1 MNKWMS
7 VVLFCNFKVEN
18 MYLDARGLRCPMPLL
33 KLKQALH
40 SLAVGDI
47 LTISTTDPVSQRDF
61 VVFLGQ
67 SKHQL
72 LLSEQRG
79 DEFYFEIKKGG

>member
-1 MNKWMS
+1 MNGKAG

-40 SLAVGDI
+40 GLAVNDI
-47 LTISTTDPVSQRDF
+47 LTVSTTDAVSQRDF

-67 SKHQL
+67 TKHQL

-79 DEFYFEIKKGG
+79 DEFYFEIKKGS

>member
-1 MNKWMS
+1 
-7 VVLFCNFKVEN
+7 

-40 SLAVGDI
+40 GLAVDDI
-47 LTISTTDPVSQRDF
+47 LTVRQT
-61 VVFLGQ
+61 
-67 SKHQL
+67 KHQL

-79 DEFYFEIKKGG
+79 DEFYYEIKKGS

>member
-1 MNKWMS
+1 MNKQLS

-40 SLAVGDI
+40 GLEVGEI
-47 LTISTTDPVSQRDF
+47 LTVSTTDAVSQRDF

-67 SKHQL
+67 TKHQL
-72 LLSEQRG
+72 LLNEQRG
-79 DEFYFEIKKGG
+79 DEFYFEVRKGG

>member
-1 MNKWMS
+1 
-7 VVLFCNFKVEN
+7 

-40 SLAVGDI
+40 SLVVGDI
-47 LTISTTDPVSQRDF
+47 LTVSTTDAVSQRDF
-61 VVFLGQ
+61 AVFLGQ
-67 SKHQL
+67 TKHQL

>member
-1 MNKWMS
+1 MNKQLS

-40 SLAVGDI
+40 SLVVGDI
-47 LTISTTDPVSQRDF
+47 LTVSTTDAVSQRDF
-61 VVFLGQ
+61 AVFLGQ
-67 SKHQL
+67 TKHQL

>member
-1 MNKWMS
+1 MNKQVS
-7 VVLFCNFKVEN
+7 VVLFCYFKVKN

-40 SLAVGDI
+40 GLAVGDI
-47 LTISTTDPVSQRDF
+47 LTVNTTDSVSQRDF

-72 LLSEQRG
+72 LLNEQRG
-79 DEFYFEIKKGG
+79 DEFYFKIRKGE